1 MTPVSAPGLER
12 REEPGPRSLLFV
24 QVPEIRYATSGDV
37 HLAYQVLGDQPR
49 DLLLAAG
56 WLSHL
61 ETFWEEPGLVHVADR
76 IASFSRCIWFDKR
89 GIGMSDRA
97 SGGTQPLEERIDDV
111 RAVLDA
117 AGSTRA
123 TFVAIHEAGP
133 MAMLYAAT
141 HPERID
147 ALVLYGTWP
156 KGTRSDDYP
165 WAPPPTYHQQVAVAI
180 KERWGTGMSVD
191 AMSPSRSDDEQL
203 REWFA
208 KYERVGASPGTALE
222 AAAVSAHT
230 DVRDVL
236 ESISVPTLIVH
247 RVGDRVAD
255 IGGARYMAERI
266 PNATLVELE
275 GNDHWA
281 GTNPDQVLDVIEE
294 FVTGARPL
302 HQPSRVLAT
311 VLFTDLVQSTEQ
323 VVQLGDTEW
332 RAILDRHD
340 QVVTREIDR
349 YRGVRV
355 KHTGDGVLATFDGP
369 ARAIGCASAIR
380 DAMQKLGVEVRAGLH
395 TGEVE
400 LRGCDIAGIA
410 VHMAARVMARAHPN
424 EVLVSRTVTD
434 LVAGSM
440 IRFEARGEHEL
451 KGIPGRWQLYA
462 VTD

>member
-1 MTPVSAPGLER
+1 MQPPG
-12 REEPGPRSLLFV
+12 
-24 QVPEIRYATSGDV
+24 IRYATSGDV
-37 HLAYQVLGDQPR
+37 HLAYQVVGDQSR
-49 DLLLAAG
+49 DVLLAAG

-61 ETFWEEPGLVHVADR
+61 ETFWEEPGLVHIAER
-76 IASFSRCIWFDKR
+76 IASFARCIWFDKR
-89 GIGMSDRA
+89 GIGMSDRT
-97 SGGTQPLEERIDDV
+97 SGGNQPLEERIDDV

-123 TFVAIHEAGP
+123 AFIAIHEAGP

-165 WAPPPTYHQQVAVAI
+165 WAPPTEYHQRVAAAI
-180 KERWGTGMSVD
+180 KERWGTGMS
-191 AMSPSRSDDEQL
+191 ASIMSPSRAGDERL
-203 REWFA
+203 RGWFA
-208 KYERVGASPGTALE
+208 KHERVGASPGTALE
-222 AAAVSAHT
+222 AAAASAHT

-275 GNDHWA
+275 GDDHWI
-281 GTNPDQVLDVIEE
+281 GTNTDQVIDVIEE
-294 FVTGARPL
+294 FVTGAKPI
-302 HQPSRVLAT
+302 QSPSRVLAT
-311 VLFTDLVQSTEQ
+311 ILFTDLVQSTERAAE
-323 VVQLGDTEW
+323 VGDAEW
-332 RAILDRHD
+332 RGVLDRHD
-340 QVVTREIDR
+340 QIVAREIDR
-349 YRGVRV
+349 YRGVRI
-355 KHTGDGVLATFDGP
+355 KNTGDGVLATFDGP
-369 ARAIGCASAIR
+369 VRAIGCAIAIR
-380 DAMQKLGVEVRAGLH
+380 DALPELGVETRAGLH

-400 LRGCDIAGIA
+400 LRGSDVAGIA
-410 VHMAARVMARAHPN
+410 VHTAARVMSRAQPN

-434 LVAGSM
+434 LVAGST

-451 KGIPGRWQLYA
+451 KGVPGRWQLYA
-462 VTD
+462 VVD